1 MVVLSLDMAMS
12 MKTRVDPGFRLV
24 MPGRAENV
32 AVVRQAVG
40 GVVDVLELEESRL
53 LDINAA
59 VSEAC
64 NNVVIHAYDGREGP
78 MRVQLQI
85 EPNQLEVTVS
95 DDGVGIRPGP
105 PDEELEIQG
114 LGLSVIQTLTDHTEF
129 LGGVSQGTEIRMAFA
144 LDARPST
151 ATHETAASEVEV
163 DQPPGEFRI
172 AVSAGPLA
180 APVLGRVIAMLA
192 ARAGFSLEGISEAQL
207 ITDAL
212 AARAPGVVMGGLI
225 QLGIDRSEGQLAVRV
240 GPLRDGGATELV
252 DSSALGDLPPLLE
265 RLTRGHRVEGFEHGE
280 LLSLTLENPD

>member
-1 MVVLSLDMAMS
+1 
-12 MKTRVDPGFRLV
+12 MKTSVEPGFRLV
-24 MPGRAENV
+24 MPNRAENV

-64 NNVVIHAYDGREGP
+64 NNVVIHAYEGREGP

-85 EPNQLEVTVS
+85 EPNQLEVVVS

-105 PDEELEIQG
+105 PDEGLEIQG
-114 LGLSVIQTLTDHTEF
+114 LGLSVIQTLTDRAEF
-129 LGGVSQGTEIRMAFA
+129 LGGASEGTEVRMAFA
-144 LDARPST
+144 LDTRPAT
-151 ATHETAASEVEV
+151 AIDETAARNGEVG
-163 DQPPGEFRI
+163 QPPGGVTI

-212 AARAPGVVMGGLI
+212 AARAPQVVVGGLI
-225 QLGIDRSEGQLAVRV
+225 QLGIDRPENQLEVRV

-265 RLTRGHRVEGFEHGE
+265 RLSRRHRVESSEQGE
-280 LLSLTLENPD
+280 LLSLTLENPN

>member
-1 MVVLSLDMAMS
+1 MAMS
-12 MKTRVDPGFRLV
+12 TKTSVEPGFRLS
-24 MPGRAENV
+24 MPNRAENV

-64 NNVVIHAYDGREGP
+64 NNVVIHAYEGREGP

-85 EPNQLEVTVS
+85 EPDQLEVVVS

-105 PDEELEIQG
+105 PHEELEIQG
-114 LGLSVIQTLTDHTEF
+114 LGLSVIQTLTDRTEF
-129 LGGVSQGTEIRMAFA
+129 LGGVSQGTEVRMAFA
-144 LDARPST
+144 LNARPAT
-151 ATHETAASEVEV
+151 AIDDTAAKGVEV
-163 DQPPGEFRI
+163 GQPPGEFTV
-172 AVSAGPLA
+172 AVSAGSLA

-212 AARAPGVVMGGLI
+212 AARAPSVVLGGLI
-225 QLGIDRSEGQLAVRV
+225 QLGIDRSEGQLEVRV

-265 RLTRGHRVEGFEHGE
+265 RLARRHRLERFEQGE

>member
-1 MVVLSLDMAMS
+1 MAMT
-12 MKTRVDPGFRLV
+12 MKTRVEPGFRLA
-24 MPGRAENV
+24 MPSLAENV

-40 GVVDVLELEESRL
+40 GAIDVLELEESRL

-64 NNVVIHAYDGREGP
+64 NNVVIHAYDDREGP

-85 EPNQLEVTVS
+85 EANQLEVIVS

-114 LGLSVIQTLTDHTEF
+114 LGLSVIQTLTDRTEF
-129 LGGVSQGTEIRMAFA
+129 FGGVSQGTEVRMAFA
-144 LDARPST
+144 LDTRP
-151 ATHETAASEVEV
+151 AAAVEDTAASGVEAG
-163 DQPPGEFRI
+163 QPPGEFAI
-172 AVSAGPLA
+172 AVTAGSLA

-207 ITDAL
+207 VTDAV
-212 AARAPGVVMGGLI
+212 AARAPGVVVGDLI
-225 QLGIDRSEGQLAVRV
+225 QLGIDRREGQLEVRV
-240 GPLRDGGATELV
+240 GPLRNRGATELV

-265 RLTRGHRVEGFEHGE
+265 RLTRRHRVESFEHGE
-280 LLSLTLENPD
+280 LLALTLENPD

>member
-1 MVVLSLDMAMS
+1 MAMS
-12 MKTRVDPGFRLV
+12 TKTSVEPGFRLV
-24 MPGRAENV
+24 MPSRAENV

-40 GVVDVLELEESRL
+40 GAIDVLELDESRL

-64 NNVVIHAYDGREGP
+64 NNVVIHAYEGREGP

-85 EPNQLEVTVS
+85 EANQLEVVVS

-105 PDEELEIQG
+105 PQDELEIQG
-114 LGLSVIQTLTDHTEF
+114 LGLSVIQTLTDRTEF
-129 LGGVSQGTEIRMAFA
+129 LGGVGQGGTEVRMAFT

-151 ATHETAASEVEV
+151 AIRETAASEVEV
-163 DQPPGEFRI
+163 GQPPGEFRV
-172 AVSAGPLA
+172 AVSTGPLA

-207 ITDAL
+207 ITDAV
-212 AARAPGVVMGGLI
+212 AARAPGVVLGHLI
-225 QLGIDRSEGQLAVRV
+225 QLGIDRSEGQLEVRV

-265 RLTRGHRVEGFEHGE
+265 RLARRHRVESSEDGE

>member
-1 MVVLSLDMAMS
+1 MAMKL
-12 MKTRVDPGFRLV
+12 KTRVEPGFRLV
-24 MPGRAENV
+24 MPSLAENV

-114 LGLSVIQTLTDHTEF
+114 LGLSVIQTLTDRTEF
-129 LGGVSQGTEIRMAFA
+129 LGGVSQGTEVRMAFA

-180 APVLGRVIAMLA
+180 APVLGRVIAS
-192 ARAGFSLEGISEAQL
+192 R
-207 ITDAL
+207 
-212 AARAPGVVMGGLI
+212 
-225 QLGIDRSEGQLAVRV
+225 
-240 GPLRDGGATELV
+240 
-252 DSSALGDLPPLLE
+252 LPPE
-265 RLTRGHRVEGFEHGE
+265 RARSFAAISVRRPVESMNSTWRMSSTSVPRA
-280 LLSLTLENPD
+280 LRSMAASSCSSRSVLAMSSSPASTTLVCPSSCWTAISSD